1 MLLRWFLSSVF
12 VVLIRFITS
21 SSLYGPRDSVL
32 ELNTSSFS
40 SAVYNSETAHF
51 VEFYSS
57 WCGAC
62 IAYAPTFKSFARH
75 LMLWKPFVEVTVV
88 DCADDFNLPLCR
100 DHSVNAFPTI
110 KYFKHHA
117 SNRKDGVL
125 YEGNKYDVDKM
136 ELDVAGLVQADFENH
151 SDSFT
156 SIWESAGP
164 ANFVG
169 IAVQEDP
176 STMAWAVSSS
186 TQQVMF
192 QLLINIGHT
201 GIKVKITFILHR
213 ILKLIEGTV
222 PVKSQVPAS
231 VSLGNTTQYQVQL
244 VDLKST
250 LSYMLFKEI
259 ARREIIN
266 GENLVTLK
274 QWMSTLSKYTPG
286 TTPMRRLLYR
296 LNEWLQRVDGK
307 LAVDDWNGK
316 LEEIQL
322 DLGNP
327 LSKKIQWLAC
337 AGSKPNLRGYT
348 CGLWTLAHVISVE
361 AYKIEAN
368 NPSFNPLSEVMEPFH
383 KFISHFLSCGEC
395 AKNFDKEAEKH
406 KLAEVSTRDE
416 MVMWFWRVHN
426 FVNKRLSGA
435 LSDDPLFPKRQFP
448 PPVLCAQCYDVSG
461 AFDETQVLYFLRTYY
476 GNIRQDSSLVA
487 PEYKINEY
495 QGGNL
500 RATGLRH
507 LNPKFAVHTDK
518 VRFVLFAL
526 ILKKV
531 ELDASPRRDWRDIEE
546 SLTYKGRTQ
555 LYLIWLSI
563 IGLVIVFAYWKYR
576 RNRSKFWKTFYYH
589 SDFKMFPWSSSSSSR
604 KYAV

>member
-21 SSLYGPRDSVL
+21 SSLYDPRDPVL
-32 ELNTSSFS
+32 ELNTSSFN
-40 SAVYNSETAHF
+40 SAVYNSETAHV

-75 LMLWKPFVEVTVV
+75 LVLWKPFVEVTVV
-88 DCADDFNLPLCR
+88 DCANDFNLPLCR

-117 SNRKDGVL
+117 SNRNDGVL
-125 YEGNKYDVDKM
+125 YEGNKYDIDNM
-136 ELDVAGLVQADFENH
+136 ELDVAGLLQADFENQQHPLRKIFH
-151 SDSFT
+151 SIKRCSFPNIDCFISFP
-156 SIWESAGP
+156 SIRLVFIFDVVSST
-164 ANFVG
+164 VR
-169 IAVQEDP
+169 IAV
-176 STMAWAVSSS
+176 S
-186 TQQVMF
+186 
-192 QLLINIGHT
+192 
-201 GIKVKITFILHR
+201 
-213 ILKLIEGTV
+213 
-222 PVKSQVPAS
+222 VKSQVPAS
-231 VSLGNTTQYQVQL
+231 VPLGNTTQYQVQL

-250 LSYMLFKEI
+250 LSYMLFKVEFGD
-259 ARREIIN
+259 AETVD
-266 GENLVTLK
+266 EH
-274 QWMSTLSKYTPG
+274 YTPG

-296 LNEWLQRVDGK
+296 INEWLQRVDGR

-322 DLGNP
+322 ALGNP
-327 LSKKIQWLAC
+327 LPKKIQWLAC

-368 NPSFNPLSEVMEPFH
+368 NPSFNPLNEVMEPFH

-406 KLAEVSTRDE
+406 KLAQVSTRDE

-426 FVNKRLSGA
+426 FVNKRLSGSP
-435 LSDDPLFPKRQFP
+435 SDDPLFRKRQFP

-476 GNIRQDSSLVA
+476 GNIQQDLGL
-487 PEYKINEY
+487 EYEMNEY
-495 QGGNL
+495 QGGKL
-500 RATGLRH
+500 HATSLRH

-531 ELDASPRRDWRDIEE
+531 ELDASPQRDWIDIEGYQ
-546 SLTYKGRTQ
+546 SLTYKSRTQ
-555 LYLIWLSI
+555 LYLVWLSI
-563 IGLVIVFAYWKYR
+563 IGFVIVFAYWKYR

-589 SDFKMFPWSSSSSSR
+589 SDFKMFPWSSSPSSR